1 MATTTLLNFD
11 TADNGKATPQTASDG
26 NDNRPNLVEL
36 RAAIFA
42 ALGKIA
48 GDEGERDDLTDGS
61 AHTFELSVSGQID
74 GSQFGQAFA
83 GRLTVGH
90 ASERASSVGPDQ
102 DHLLAYVLGKLNTA
116 TREAIYRDTASDFA
130 AAGGQL
136 PACDDAAIEAAKSF
150 RAGLRQKV
158 SQHVRGSVRVEY
170 AAVAA
175 APAVAPA
182 AAPAKPKRARKAG

>member
-11 TADNGKATPQTASDG
+11 ADG
-26 NDNRPNLVEL
+26 NGRDNNNATQAAAGGERPNLIEL
-36 RAAIFA
+36 RAAVFA

-61 AHTFELSVSGQID
+61 AHTFELTVSGQID
-74 GSQFGQAFA
+74 GSQFNQSFA
-83 GRLTVGH
+83 GGLTVGH

-102 DHLLAYVLGKLNTA
+102 DHLLAYVLSKLNTA
-116 TREAIYRDTASDFA
+116 TREAIYRDTA
-130 AAGGQL
+130 AGGQL
-136 PACDDAAIEAAKSF
+136 PAVDDAAIEAAKSF

-170 AAVAA
+170 AAIA
-175 APAVAPA
+175 APAVAQA
-182 AAPAKPKRARKAG
+182 AKSGRGKRKAG